1 MLVGHSDQMTPAS
14 QQLTAVSP
22 AVTSVVHLLHAGL
35 VIVAAL
41 VVLAMLSPLAIRRRH
56 NAITDLRAA
65 AAAGSLVQ
73 LAELRA
79 AEVIADRARDR
90 RTAVIVAAAGSLV
103 AAGVHVAVCP
113 EHFHEAL
120 RLGVFFVIASL
131 TQTGWA
137 VLLVRRP
144 SRVMFAIGLAGN
156 LGMVVLWTLTRT
168 VGLPF
173 HLAEVEAVGVV
184 DAIATS
190 AEIVTIVSCLVGGGW
205 MARLHH
211 HGTIA
216 ISGRA

>member
-1 MLVGHSDQMTPAS
+1 M
-14 QQLTAVSP
+14 
-22 AVTSVVHLLHAGL
+22 TSVVHLVHGGL
-35 VIVAAL
+35 VIGATL
-41 VVLAMLSPLAIRRRH
+41 VVLAMLSPLAMRRRH
-56 NAITDLRAA
+56 KQIGELRAA
-65 AAAGSLVQ
+65 AATGNLVQ

-79 AEVIADRARDR
+79 TEADVRLATDR
-90 RTAVIVAAAGSLV
+90 RHGAVVVAAVASLV
-103 AAGVHVAVCP
+103 AAGVHAAVCP

-120 RLGVFFVIASL
+120 RYGIFFVVASL

-144 SRVMFAIGLAGN
+144 TRAIFTVGLAGN

-190 AEIVTIVSCLVGGGW
+190 AEVVAIVSCLIGGGW
-205 MARLHH
+205 LGRLRH
-211 HGTIA
+211 HGAVA
-216 ISGRA
+216 ITGRA